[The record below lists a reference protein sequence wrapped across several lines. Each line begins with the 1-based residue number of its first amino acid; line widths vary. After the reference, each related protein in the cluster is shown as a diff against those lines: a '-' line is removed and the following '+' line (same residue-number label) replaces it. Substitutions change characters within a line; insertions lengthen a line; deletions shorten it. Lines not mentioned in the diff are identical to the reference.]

1 MKFTFNCRPVALA
14 LLALLL
20 SSLPVASQQPP
31 SRYDVEIVV
40 FRIAG
45 NAGIEDLGAGGNSPV
60 SPSGGVQVT
69 PTTQRRLGNE
79 VSRLRAAGGFQ
90 VIAHTA
96 WTQAPAAWNSR
107 HGVSAEQLGIE
118 SAGITGTVF
127 IERGQYLH
135 LGFDLRVDQGG
146 RVYAVSDLRR
156 VKPGEAQYFDHP
168 AIGILALISPAG

>member
-1 MKFTFNCRPVALA
+1 MKELLNPRQFGLV
-14 LLALLL
+14 LLALCL
-20 SSLPVASQQPP
+20 SSLPATSQQSP
-31 SRYDVEIVV
+31 SRYDVEIVI

-45 NAGIEDLGAGGNSPV
+45 TGGIEDLGAGGNSPV
-60 SPSGGVQVT
+60 SASGGMQVT
-69 PTTQRRLGNE
+69 PTTQRRLNDE

-90 VIAHTA
+90 LIAHTA

-107 HGVSAEQLGIE
+107 RGVSTDQLGIDA
-118 SAGITGTVF
+118 AGVTGTVF

-146 RVYAVSDLRR
+146 RVYAVTDLRR

>member
-1 MKFTFNCRPVALA
+1 MKATLTSRPLALA
-14 LLALLL
+14 LLALLF
-20 SSLPVASQQPP
+20 SSLPVASQQTP

-40 FRIAG
+40 FRLSG
-45 NAGIEDLGAGGNSPV
+45 SGGIEDLAAGNSPV
-60 SPSGGVQVT
+60 SATSGVQLT
-69 PTTQRRLGNE
+69 PTTQRRLTNE

-107 HGVSAEQLGIE
+107 RGVSTEQLGIE
-118 SAGITGTVF
+118 GAGITGTVF

-146 RVYAVSDLRR
+146 RVYSVSDLRR

-168 AIGILALISPAG
+168 VIGILALISPAG

>member
-1 MKFTFNCRPVALA
+1 MNSAPNLRAVLLS

-20 SSLPVASQQPP
+20 PSLPVSSQQGP

-45 NAGIEDLGAGGNSPV
+45 TGGIEDLNVPSAPVTATGGM
-60 SPSGGVQVT
+60 QVT
-69 PTTQRRLGNE
+69 PTSQRRLTEE

-90 VIAHTA
+90 VLAHTA

-107 HGVSAEQLGIE
+107 RGVSTAQLGLE
-118 SAGITGTVF
+118 DAGVSGTVF

-146 RVYAVSDLRR
+146 HIYTVSDIRR
-156 VKPGEAQYFDHP
+156 VRPGEAQYFDHP

>member
-1 MKFTFNCRPVALA
+1 MKTLPNSRPIALA
-14 LLALLL
+14 LLALLF
-20 SSLPVASQQPP
+20 SSLPVASQQTP

-40 FRIAG
+40 FRISG
-45 NAGIEDLGAGGNSPV
+45 SGGIEDLGAGNTPV
-60 SPSGGVQVT
+60 SASGGMQLT
-69 PTTQRRLGNE
+69 PTTQRRLGGE

-90 VIAHTA
+90 IIAHTA
-96 WTQAPAAWNSR
+96 WTQVPAAWNSR
-107 HGVSAEQLGIE
+107 RGVSTEQLGIE
-118 SAGITGTVF
+118 GAGVSGTVF

-156 VKPGEAQYFDHP
+156 VKPGEPQYFDHP

>member
-1 MKFTFNCRPVALA
+1 MKFNLDRRPLTLA
-14 LLALLL
+14 LLALLV
-20 SSLPVASQQPP
+20 SSLPVASQQTP

-40 FRIAG
+40 FRLSG
-45 NAGIEDLGAGGNSPV
+45 TGTIEDLGGASTPV
-60 SPSGGVQVT
+60 TASGGMQVT
-69 PTTQRRLGNE
+69 PTTQRRLGGE

-107 HGVSAEQLGIE
+107 RGVSTDQLGIE
-118 SAGITGTVF
+118 VAGITGTVF

-156 VKPGEAQYFDHP
+156 VKTGEAQYFDHP
-168 AIGILALISPAG
+168 VIGILALISPAG